1 MCVQKANYIIVKC
14 FETKLIEK
22 IREKNVAK
30 QAIINAIAMKIA
42 FESQHLNVTKSTSI
56 DQVCIVF
63 NVKNKTNIRVRL
75 LRITTNLI
83 SICRNT

>member
-1 MCVQKANYIIVKC
+1 MK
-14 FETKLIEK
+14 K
-22 IREKNVAK
+22 IKKKNATK
-30 QAIINAIAMKIA
+30 QAIIDAIAMKIA

-63 NVKNKTNIRVRL
+63 DVKNKINIRVKL

-83 SICRNT
+83 LTCRNI

>member
-1 MCVQKANYIIVKC
+1 
-14 FETKLIEK
+14 
-22 IREKNVAK
+22 
-30 QAIINAIAMKIA
+30 MKIA
-42 FESQHLNVTKSTSI
+42 FESQHLNVTKSTFI

-63 NVKNKTNIRVRL
+63 NVKNKTNIRIKL

>member
-1 MCVQKANYIIVKC
+1 
-14 FETKLIEK
+14 LIKK
-22 IREKNVAK
+22 IKEKNATK
-30 QAIINAIAMKIA
+30 QAIIDAIAIKIA
-42 FESQHLNVTKSTSI
+42 FESQHLNVAKPTSI

-63 NVKNKTNIRVRL
+63 DEKNKTNIHVRL

>member
-1 MCVQKANYIIVKC
+1 
-14 FETKLIEK
+14 
-22 IREKNVAK
+22 
-30 QAIINAIAMKIA
+30 MKIA
-42 FESQHLNVTKSTSI
+42 FESQHLNVTKSTFI

-83 SICRNT
+83 LICRNI

>member
-1 MCVQKANYIIVKC
+1 MIK
-14 FETKLIEK
+14 K
-22 IREKNVAK
+22 IRDKNIAK
-30 QAIINAIAMKIA
+30 QAIIDAITIKIA

-56 DQVCIVF
+56 NQVYIVF
-63 NVKNKTNIRVRL
+63 DVKNKTNIRVKL